1 LVDPFVNLPYYIG
14 FAKNPKRPYTHLKEY
29 NAWMNKRKLGK
40 HPNYW
45 KLSRIRDIIA
55 SSGAYVVEIVFE
67 SQDPDLAYAKEQEL
81 IKQYGRLDLGTG
93 TLTNMT
99 DGGKGFIN
107 PGPEL
112 SSRISA
118 IQRRPLHE
126 RLGVDKAEIV
136 KQSLR
141 DYAQTPTAKLI
152 ARESGLKGAQHVID
166 NGWSDE
172 AIAKRVAT
180 RKAKNSYNQTMNAC
194 QTPEA
199 IYKRNKKK
207 FAKIVMKIIE
217 HYRMPIT
224 SELLNRAKKERVSS
238 LNILTVQKYYSEE
251 ELGEMFSLA
260 QHCSVI

>member
-1 LVDPFVNLPYYIG
+1 
-14 FAKNPKRPYTHLKEY
+14 
-29 NAWMNKRKLGK
+29 MNKRKLGK

-67 SQDPDLAYAKEQEL
+67 SPYPDLAYAKEQEL

-99 DGGKGFIN
+99 DGGRGFIN

-112 SSRISA
+112 SSRLSA
-118 IQRRPLHE
+118 MQRRPLHE
-126 RLGVDKAEIV
+126 KLGVDHAEQV

-141 DYAQTPTAKLI
+141 EYAQTPEAKQI
-152 ARESGLKGAQHVID
+152 AKEAGLKGAQHVID
-166 NGWSDE
+166 NGWSQN

-180 RKAKNSYNQTMNAC
+180 RRSKNSYSKTMNAC
-194 QTPEA
+194 QTPDA
-199 IYKRNKKK
+199 IYKRNKKRL
-207 FAKIVMKIIE
+207 AKTVIKIME
-217 HYRMPIT
+217 HYGLPIT
-224 SELLNRAKKERVSS
+224 PELLKKAKKDRVSS
-238 LNILTVQKYYSEE
+238 LNITTVNTYYSAE

-260 QHCSVI
+260 QQCSVI